1 MRTTL
6 CLIMAAFAVAGCA
19 SQNAGRG
26 NQGLQGAVTQPLEDL
41 NLVRDKIPVI
51 LRRASEDPYAL
62 PQTTDCPWLHGE
74 VAQLDDALGP
84 DIDVKDP
91 APAGRMAQGG
101 AMVGRQAVDAVRDLS
116 TGWIPMRN
124 WVRRL
129 TGAQQHSSQV
139 QRAINGGLARRAY
152 LKGMAR
158 SQGCPIVAASVPAEY
173 PEPPTTPSS
182 VAPQPAR

>member
-1 MRTTL
+1 MRVTL
-6 CLIMAAFAVAGCA
+6 CLLAAALTVAGCA
-19 SQNAGRG
+19 SQTAGRG
-26 NQGLQGAVTQPLEDL
+26 NQGLQGAVTQPFEDL

-51 LRRASEDPYAL
+51 LRRAGEDPYAL
-62 PQTTDCPWLHGE
+62 PSDAGCPWIHQE

-91 APAGRMAQGG
+91 APAGRVAQGS

-129 TGAQQHSSQV
+129 TGAQQHSSEV
-139 QRAINGGLARRAY
+139 QRAISAGVARRAF

-158 SQGCPIVAASVPAEY
+158 SQGCPIVAAAVPTEY
-173 PEPPTTPSS
+173 PPAPTTPSS
-182 VAPQPAR
+182 VNP